1 MKRPAILMLAA
12 SLAAC
17 TAPDIPVRGAA
28 TDPVRLGLTDTGAGP
43 VLSDRWWTALGD
55 PQLDRIVDEA
65 LAGSPTLDAALA
77 RVQRA
82 ESLVRA
88 SGVAT
93 EPQASFGA
101 QAQAIRLSGRYTIPP
116 PIAGSTRTIGQ
127 AVANLQWTL
136 DLFGR
141 YRSAVRQAR
150 DEAAAARLDVA
161 AARLALAGS
170 VAAAYL
176 DLARAERQLVIA
188 RRAVST
194 REGAVRL
201 TQVQVRNGL
210 AADLDARAG
219 DVLVAEARQAVVRAS
234 ARREVA
240 VHALAAL
247 AGRGQDYYAGI
258 GPARLRFDAAQPLP
272 MALPTRLPADLLDR
286 RPDLAAARLRI
297 AAAEQGR
304 TAAIRAWKPDVNL
317 LGLAGFQAVG
327 IDNLFSPDALTGGPG
342 IGLNLPLLDGGRRRA
357 DLETAV
363 AQRNAAVADFNDR
376 ALAAVRDTSDAIT
389 RIRAADADRV
399 AQRDALRALSDV
411 GRLNNVRVASGLS
424 SRLDLVDNDVRLLAA
439 EQNLTDLGADA
450 LLARVQLI
458 QALGGGFVPDPQ
470 LPSPETRP

>member
-1 MKRPAILMLAA
+1 MRRGVAPALLLASA
-12 SLAAC
+12 LAAC
-17 TAPDIPVRGAA
+17 TAPDVPVRGIA
-28 TDPVRLGLTDTGAGP
+28 TDPVRLGLAGAPAGP
-43 VLSDRWWTALGD
+43 VIADRWWTALGD

-65 LAGSPTLDAALA
+65 LAGNPSLDAALA
-77 RVQRA
+77 RVARA
-82 ESLVRA
+82 ESVVRA

-93 EPQASFGA
+93 EPQAA
-101 QAQAIRLSGRYTIPP
+101 LATQAQVIRLSGRYTIPP

-150 DEAAAARLDVA
+150 DEATAARLDVA

-170 VAAAYL
+170 VASAYL
-176 DLARAERQLVIA
+176 DLARAEQQAGVAA
-188 RRAVST
+188 RALRT

-210 AADLDARAG
+210 AAKLDARAG
-219 DVLVAEARQAVVRAS
+219 DVLVAEARQAVVRAR
-234 ARREVA
+234 ARRDVA

-247 AGRGQDYYAGI
+247 AGRGQDYYASI
-258 GPARLRFDAAQPLP
+258 GPARLRFDAALPLP
-272 MALPTRLPADLLDR
+272 DRLPADLLDR
-286 RPDLAAARLRI
+286 RPDLAAARTRI

-317 LGLAGFQAVG
+317 LGLVGFQAVG

-357 DLETAV
+357 DLESAV
-363 AQRNAAVADFNDR
+363 AQRNAAVADYNNR
-376 ALAAVRDTSDAIT
+376 ALAAVRDTADAIT

-399 AQRDALRALSDV
+399 AQRDTLAALTDV
-411 GRLNNVRVASGLS
+411 GRLNNVRVNSGLS

-439 EQNLTDLGADA
+439 EQNLADIGADA
-450 LLARVQLI
+450 LLARVQLV
-458 QALGGGFVPDPQ
+458 QALGGGFLPEPQ
-470 LPSPETRP
+470 IPAPETRP

>member
-1 MKRPAILMLAA
+1 MRGFATALLLGAL
-12 SLAAC
+12 SAC
-17 TAPDIPVRGAA
+17 AAPDVPVRGAA
-28 TDPVRLGLTDTGAGP
+28 ADPARLGLAGAP
-43 VLSDRWWTALGD
+43 AAAPIADRWWTALGD
-55 PQLDRIVDEA
+55 PQLNRIVDEA
-65 LAGSPTLDAALA
+65 LAGNPSLDAALA
-77 RVQRA
+77 RVARA

-93 EPQASFGA
+93 GPQLAVGA

-150 DEAAAARLDVA
+150 DEAAAAQLDVA

-170 VAAAYL
+170 VASAYL
-176 DLARAERQLVIA
+176 DLARAEQQLAIA
-188 RRAVST
+188 QRAVST

-210 AADLDARAG
+210 AARLDARAG
-219 DVLVAEARQAVVRAS
+219 DVLVAEARQAVVRAG
-234 ARREVA
+234 ARREAA

-258 GPARLRFDAAQPLP
+258 GPARLRFDAALPLP
-272 MALPTRLPADLLDR
+272 NRLPADLLDR
-286 RPDLAAARLRI
+286 RPDLAAARTRI

-363 AQRNAAVADFNDR
+363 ALRNAAVADYNDR
-376 ALAAVRDTSDAIT
+376 ALSAVREAADAIT
-389 RIRAADADRV
+389 RIRATDADRT
-399 AQRDALRALSDV
+399 AQRDALAALTDV
-411 GRLNNVRVASGLS
+411 GRLNNVRVSSGLS

-439 EQNLTDLGADA
+439 EQNLADLRADA
-450 LLARVQLI
+450 LLARVQLV
-458 QALGGGFVPDPQ
+458 QALGGGFTPTPIPPVA
-470 LPSPETRP
+470 EFRP